1 MPERKKVVKP
11 TQTRRPPATTVEGR
25 NQQLTMLAYDL
36 AEQRMLEGVA
46 SAQETVHFL
55 KMGSPRE
62 LLEQQRIAADVKLQE
77 AKIEAMQSAVF
88 MEELYTKAI
97 DALRGYKGQE
107 ELAIEGPNPEDE
119 DY

>member
-1 MPERKKVVKP
+1 VAKP
-11 TQTRRPPATTVEGR
+11 PKTRRPPATTPEQR
-25 NQQLTMLAYDL
+25 NNQLTTLAYDL
-36 AEQRMLEGVA
+36 VEQRMLEGVA

-62 LLEQQRIAADVKLQE
+62 QLEQERIRKDVELQQ

-97 DALRGYKGQE
+97 DALRGYKGQD
-107 ELAIEGPNPEDE
+107 ELAIEAPQNDE
-119 DY
+119 DAY